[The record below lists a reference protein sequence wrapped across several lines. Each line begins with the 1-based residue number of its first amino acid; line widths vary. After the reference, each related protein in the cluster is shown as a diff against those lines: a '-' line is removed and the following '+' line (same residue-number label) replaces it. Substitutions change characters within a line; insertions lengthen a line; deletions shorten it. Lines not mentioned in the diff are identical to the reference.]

1 MNELRPLTGR
11 DARRALL
18 PLFPGARDT
27 LLLSGLQGHLG
38 QALLSADEKSGMVL
52 VGGFAFLGGVP
63 RAALIQAAMNAQP
76 WGFLTFSGS
85 PDWLSLAKA
94 LGAGKEMTR
103 FDLETPAHFD
113 EARLRRLARPPAGF
127 RLQRVDTPAL
137 YEACRM
143 AGGIGDIVNNY
154 ADYAAFSRHG
164 LAIAAL
170 KGDEI
175 AAGCGAYAHADGQ
188 LEVEIDTAGAYRRQG
203 LATACGAAFVLAC
216 LEKGLRPHW
225 DAMTPVSAALAAKLG
240 FVHPRPYPVV
250 CREGE

>member
-1 MNELRPLTGR
+1 MNKLRPLTGR

-18 PLFPGARDT
+18 PLFPGPRDA

-38 QALLSADEKSGMVL
+38 QALLSAEGESALVL
-52 VGGFAFLGGVP
+52 VGGFAFLGGAP
-63 RAALIQAAMNAQP
+63 HPALIYAATDARP
-76 WGFLTFSGS
+76 SGFLTFSGS
-85 PDWLSLAKA
+85 PDWLSLARA
-94 LGAGKEMTR
+94 LGAGREMTR
-103 FDLETPAHFD
+103 FNLETPERFD
-113 EARLRRLARPPAGF
+113 EARLRLLARPPAGF

-170 KGDEI
+170 RGDEI

-188 LEVEIDTAGAYRRQG
+188 LEVEIDTAVAYRRQG

-225 DAMTPVSAALAAKLG
+225 DAMTPVSAALAARLG
-240 FVHPRPYPVV
+240 FLHPRPYPVI

>member
-11 DARRALL
+11 AARLALL
-18 PLFPGARDT
+18 PLFPGARDA

-38 QALLSADEKSGMVL
+38 QALLSADEQSALVL
-52 VGGFAFLGGVP
+52 VGGFAFLGGP
-63 RAALIQAAMNAQP
+63 PQPALIRAAMDAQP
-76 WGFLTFSGS
+76 SGFLTFSGS
-85 PDWLSLAKA
+85 PDWLSLAKT

-103 FDLETPAHFD
+103 FDLETPARFD
-113 EARLRRLARPPAGF
+113 QDRLRRLARPPAGF

-154 ADYAAFSRHG
+154 TDYTAFSRHG

-170 KGDEI
+170 KGDAI

-188 LEVEIDTAGAYRRQG
+188 LEVEIDTAVPYRRQG

-240 FVHPRPYPVV
+240 FLHPRPYPVV